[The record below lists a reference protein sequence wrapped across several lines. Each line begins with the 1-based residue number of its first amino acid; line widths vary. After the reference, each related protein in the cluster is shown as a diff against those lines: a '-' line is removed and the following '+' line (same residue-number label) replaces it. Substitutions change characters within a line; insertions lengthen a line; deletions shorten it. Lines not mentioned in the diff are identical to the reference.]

1 MISTK
6 NPFPGMNLF
15 LERTWAP
22 VHTKLIGYID
32 DEIAAQ
38 LPDDLV
44 TRPKERLVID
54 EIEPGKSYRGD
65 VAVTE
70 PWKQGVGPTWKPAG
84 GTANGGIVLAE
95 PQIVHVDEDIE
106 RWIEIRTAEGHL
118 VTVIELLSPANK
130 GLDWERYR
138 DKQTDFLHSTANLVE
153 IDLLRGGRFMLP
165 VATQHLRLPAGTCYF
180 VGVRRA
186 ARHYEREVYCCP
198 LAKRLPAV
206 RIPLR
211 PTDRDIVLDLQP
223 LIDRCYEL
231 GRYYKGRFDEIPD
244 PPLSTEEAAWVE
256 ERLRAA
262 GLRG

>member
-15 LERTWAP
+15 LERTWTP
-22 VHTKLIGYID
+22 VHTALISFIWQ
-32 DEIAAQ
+32 EISPQ

-44 TRPKERLVID
+44 TRPEERLVID
-54 EIEPGKSYRGD
+54 HIDQSKSYRGD

-70 PWKQGVGPTWKPAG
+70 PWQQGVGPAWKAAG
-84 GTANGGIVLAE
+84 DAANGGGVLAE
-95 PQIVHVDEDIE
+95 PQIVHMDDEFE
-106 RWIEIRTAEGHL
+106 RWIEIRTVDGHL

-130 GLDWERYR
+130 GADWERYR
-138 DKQTDFLHSTANLVE
+138 AKQTEFLRSTANLVE
-153 IDLLRGGRFMLP
+153 IDLLREGRFMLP
-165 VATQHLRLPAGTCYF
+165 VATQSLRLPKGTCYF
-180 VGVRRA
+180 VGIRRA
-186 ARHYEREVYCCP
+186 ARPYDREVYCCP
-198 LAKRLPAV
+198 LAERLPAV